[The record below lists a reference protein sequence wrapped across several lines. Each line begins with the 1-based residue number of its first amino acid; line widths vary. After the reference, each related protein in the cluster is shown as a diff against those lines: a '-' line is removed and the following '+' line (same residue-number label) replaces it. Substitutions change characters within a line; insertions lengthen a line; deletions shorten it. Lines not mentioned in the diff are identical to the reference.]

1 MSYLLRLIGV
11 SVQVA
16 SACQDL
22 ISLLLL
28 IVVWR
33 IWADQRLRSM
43 PRMILTVSLAGLSVT
58 MKVLA
63 TSLKGVKVFLAELL
77 WRTGGCTVKVYN
89 LTGLLL
95 FPLCAA
101 AGAWLGW
108 SVRHEPA
115 LQ

>member
-1 MSYLLRLIGV
+1 VSYLLRSIGV

-33 IWADQRLRSM
+33 IWADQRLSSM
-43 PRMILTVSLAGLSVT
+43 PRMILTVSLSVPTVPYGYAYSLVGLSVA
-58 MKVLA
+58 MMVLA

-77 WRTGGCTVKVYN
+77 WRTGGLYGYS
-89 LTGLLL
+89 L
-95 FPLCAA
+95 
-101 AGAWLGW
+101 
-108 SVRHEPA
+108 
-115 LQ
+115 